1 MIMSFTPTI
10 LKEDDFNICI
20 SLDNVTLIMMLAL
33 DPGTWQKLYKGITN
47 IFYQEDFSRWR
58 YKQLFPLFS

>member
-1 MIMSFTPTI
+1 MKNNFNTNLLMIMSFTPTI

-33 DPGTWQKLYKGITN
+33 DAGT
-47 IFYQEDFSRWR
+47 
-58 YKQLFPLFS
+58 